1 MAWSP
6 ERRCVMLKLHKKVV
20 VKAPVETVF
29 GYIEKPENLPQIW
42 PSLYEVS
49 KVEKISNG
57 GHRFAWGYNMI
68 GTPIKGTTETFQYE
82 DRKLIVDKAIGDVD
96 GTFKWTFAGEN
107 GTTEVTF
114 DAEYTQK
121 GFLPEKELLFF
132 ERRNEVEA
140 EAILNN
146 LKARFD
152 V

>member
-6 ERRCVMLKLHKKVV
+6 EGRCEMLKLHKKIV
-20 VKAPVETVF
+20 VKAPIAEVF

-42 PSLYEVS
+42 PSLYEVT
-49 KVEKISNG
+49 KVEKTSNG
-57 GHRFAWGYNMI
+57 GHRFMWLYNMI
-68 GTPIKGTTETFQYE
+68 GTPIKGTTETLEYV
-82 DRKLIVDKAIGDVD
+82 DRKLIFDKATGDVD

-114 DAEYTQK
+114 DAEYDQK
-121 GFLPEKELLFF
+121 GFLPEQDLVFF

-140 EAILNN
+140 EAILSN
-146 LKARFD
+146 LKARLE